1 MKLTK
6 VKTSGFFALLLIM
19 LSGANAS
26 DKLANVSSN
35 NPFKQGTLYFHAY
48 VPESNINLF
57 YDSMDL
63 TSDRYT
69 DLIMSNYIAGAMLGH
84 NIHKIYPY
92 IKLNKDY
99 VYASTLGNLLQENYK
114 TQLYVPTTD
123 LIDPDPT
130 QQFIMNQGEGG
141 PFEIKS
147 YYIDTLNGTSTPDG
161 YSLINYVAIQ
171 KNIGYTIATQPL
183 QKDKPVPAAF
193 NNKYYAPM
201 LAAYFHFNDF
211 RVLKLL
217 DSNNNNNMP
226 APNFN
231 KCMFALNFIN
241 NNPIDIIM
249 NYAYNQGYYGGL
261 VNTATTDCITLT
273 PQNFLA
279 KYNNFANAG
288 STTPGQINL
297 GMQYPYQLRFYLNEL
312 YDNSPLNVNIQLGFN
327 VGKLEEVF
335 TKVFQTLSYVDN
347 RNKYVSVSG
356 FQAYAAFNSTLF
368 KLRIN
373 KNQVLFL
380 NNSKDRAE
388 IYKILETAIS
398 TLEYNL
404 GADFS
409 ATTLK
414 QL

>member
-1 MKLTK
+1 MRAKLIGIFY
-6 VKTSGFFALLLIM
+6 SMLLL
-19 LSGANAS
+19 LSYAQA
-26 DKLANVSSN
+26 SN
-35 NPFKQGTLYFHAY
+35 NFTNVHGGSEFKQGTLYFHAY

-69 DLIMSNYIAGAMLGH
+69 DLLMSNYIAGAMLGH
-84 NIHKIYPY
+84 NIHKLYPD

-147 YYIDTLNGTSTPDG
+147 YYVDTLNGTTTPSG

-171 KNIGYTIATQPL
+171 KNIGYTIDTQPL
-183 QKDKPVPAAF
+183 QKDKPVPAIF

-211 RVLKLL
+211 RALKTL
-217 DSNNNNNMP
+217 DSNNNLNMP

-231 KCMFALNFIN
+231 KCMYVLNFIKD
-241 NNPIDIIM
+241 NPIDIIM
-249 NYAYNQGYYGGL
+249 NYAYNQGYFGGL
-261 VNTATTDCITLT
+261 VNSSTTDCITMT
-273 PQNFLA
+273 PYNFLA
-279 KYNNFANAG
+279 KYNSFANAG

-297 GMQYPYQLRFYLNEL
+297 AMQYPYQLRFYLDEL
-312 YDNSPLNVNIQLGFN
+312 YDKSPLNVNIRLGFK
-327 VGKLEEVF
+327 VDKLEEVF
-335 TKVFQTLSYVDN
+335 AKVFQTISYIDMKN
-347 RNKYVSVSG
+347 DYVSVTRA
-356 FQAYAAFNSTLF
+356 QAENAFNSTLF
-368 KLRIN
+368 KLHVS
-373 KNQVLFL
+373 KNQIFYL
-380 NNSKDRAE
+380 NNSKDRE
-388 IYKILETAIS
+388 IIYKILENAIA

-404 GADFS
+404 KANFS